1 MLLIGIIYSCSNEEE
16 PIELDKATMYISNK
30 GGSDTIRVL
39 NYQRVSMS
47 GEAEVHLNDSVFW
60 VRAEQNTVFQDQFE
74 IDGGWFQ
81 IVVPYKIPNRIVA
94 SVKDNKLAPN
104 DKWSI
109 KVSISNAN
117 VFRHIEIKS
126 KESHE

>member
-1 MLLIGIIYSCSNEEE
+1 
-16 PIELDKATMYISNK
+16 MYISNK

-60 VRAEQNTVFQDQFE
+60 VRAEQNAVFQDQFE

-81 IVVPYKIPNRIVA
+81 IVVPIVVGTGIWAKPKCHTGVRIQC
-94 SVKDNKLAPN
+94 
-104 DKWSI
+104 DKP
-109 KVSISNAN
+109 
-117 VFRHIEIKS
+117 HG
-126 KESHE
+126 